1 MNITDYLAGAE
12 FPEASSPLQTWDD
25 YAQALSSSNDP
36 DFHVAA
42 TVQLCRS
49 LHGTRGV
56 TAADANQVF
65 TTSPVGRWAGMITGA
80 WSVVDYSALSYHRLI
95 AATTADH
102 PGDALH
108 ALNLWATAA
117 LYFHELDDILEALTH
132 TEQFLALTD
141 GRGWTR
147 PDTELA
153 EIVLFAAVEANDDS
167 PAGKIGQQLMDRYGE
182 RLVTAVE
189 TADPDF
195 AYEQLSLLRA
205 WQASQHV

>member
-1 MNITDYLAGAE
+1 
-12 FPEASSPLQTWDD
+12 
-25 YAQALSSSNDP
+25 
-36 DFHVAA
+36 
-42 TVQLCRS
+42 
-49 LHGTRGV
+49 
-56 TAADANQVF
+56 
-65 TTSPVGRWAGMITGA
+65 MITGA

-153 EIVLFAAVEANDDS
+153 EIVIFAAVEANDDS
-167 PAGKIGQQLMDRYGE
+167 PAGKIGLQLMDRYGE

-195 AYEQLSLLRA
+195 VYEQLSLLRA